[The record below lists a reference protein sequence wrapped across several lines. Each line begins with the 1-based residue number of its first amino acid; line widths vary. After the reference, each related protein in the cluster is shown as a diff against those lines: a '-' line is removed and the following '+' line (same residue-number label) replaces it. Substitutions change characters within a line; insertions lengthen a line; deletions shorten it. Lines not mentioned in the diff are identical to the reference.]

1 MAQQDKVFL
10 NLAGEFAVASELNR
24 RRVLASVTYGAAKS
38 ADVFAMNPDMTR
50 IVRIEVKTTDKHKWP
65 VGEKAT
71 QVTPHSSD
79 VFWVLVQLPAPLD
92 MPAKGEAHRGTHSP
106 CYFVLS
112 ALEIY
117 EVWRKEADDYRKRY
131 LLRHGHDFKGLG
143 VPNVTLK
150 GVRDFEGKWDKI
162 ISRLNERRP

>member
-24 RRVLASVTYGAAKS
+24 RRVLASVTYGASKS

-50 IVRIEVKTTDKHKWP
+50 IVRVEVKTTDKHKWP

-92 MPAKGEAHRGTHSP
+92 MPAKGEAHQIGRAS
-106 CYFVLS
+106 C
-112 ALEIY
+112 
-117 EVWRKEADDYRKRY
+117 R
-131 LLRHGHDFKGLG
+131 
-143 VPNVTLK
+143 
-150 GVRDFEGKWDKI
+150 
-162 ISRLNERRP
+162 ERV